1 MCNGPFKK
9 HKFDSDPER
18 RFACLIDR
26 SDEADVLSWLKPAL
40 GQFQI
45 EYASSK
51 NYNPDFVVET
61 SQELLIVEV
70 KADNDLD
77 DSDVLAK
84 ASAAMVWVENADSLL
99 AALGKKQWRYLL
111 VPASRITANATFRG
125 LLT

>member
-1 MCNGPFKK
+1 M
-9 HKFDSDPER
+9 
-18 RFACLIDR
+18 IDR
-26 SDEADVLSWLKPAL
+26 SDETDVLSWLKPAL

-51 NYNPDFVVET
+51 NYNPDFVVEA
-61 SQELLIVEV
+61 SDELLIIEV

-84 ASAAMVWVENADSLL
+84 ASAARVWVENANSLL
-99 AALGKKQWRYLL
+99 SKLGKKQWRYVLL
-111 VPASRITANATFRG
+111 PASRITESATFKG